1 MARPR
6 SADHGIKR
14 RAILDRSAKLFAQ
27 NGYDRTSMAEV
38 ASACGVSKALL
49 YHYYAS
55 KETLLF
61 DILSVHLQELLDA
74 TQAVDKSLPPRER
87 LRALVGALLDAY
99 RDADQQHKIQINEMA
114 RLPPERQ
121 KALIAM
127 ERDLVAIFAAAIADV
142 LPAIGRS
149 KTLLKPVTMSL
160 FGMLNWHYM
169 WFREGGTMS
178 REDYADLA
186 TTVLVEGA
194 QALSPSSSLPPRSGG
209 EGRRERSERRG
220 GGLPVPRA
228 AVRNRN

>member
-6 SADHGIKR
+6 SADHDIKR
-14 RAILDRSAKLFAQ
+14 RVILDRSAKLFAQ
-27 NGYDRTSMAEV
+27 NGYDRTAMAEV
-38 ASACGVSKALL
+38 AAACGVSKALL

-74 TQAVDKSLPPRER
+74 AQAVDKSLPPRER

-99 RDADQQHKIQINEMA
+99 RDADQQHKIQINEMGK
-114 RLPPERQ
+114 LPPERLTM
-121 KALIAM
+121 LIGM
-127 ERDLVAIFAAAIADV
+127 ERDLVAVFADAIAQV
-142 LPAIGRS
+142 LPAIANS

-194 QALSPSSSLPPRSGG
+194 QALAAPAQPAKA
-209 EGRRERSERRG
+209 RR
-220 GGLPVPRA
+220 RA
-228 AVRNRN
+228 

>member
-6 SADHGIKR
+6 SADHDIKR

-27 NGYDRTSMAEV
+27 NGYDRTAMAEV

-49 YHYYAS
+49 YHYYGS

-74 TQAVDKSLPPRER
+74 TQAVDKSLHPRAR

-99 RDADQQHKIQINEMA
+99 RDADQQHKIQINEMSK
-114 RLPPERQ
+114 LPAERRDI
-121 KALIAM
+121 LLGM
-127 ERDLVAIFAAAIADV
+127 ERELVAIFAEAIAQV
-142 LPAIGRS
+142 LPAIAQSR
-149 KTLLKPVTMSL
+149 TLLKPVTMSL

-186 TTVLVEGA
+186 TTVLIEGA
-194 QALSPSSSLPPRSGG
+194 HALSTSSALPQRTGGVTTPRRNRPRSPSSAAAP
-209 EGRRERSERRG
+209 GR
-220 GGLPVPRA
+220 
-228 AVRNRN
+228 

>member
-6 SADHGIKR
+6 SADHDIKR
-14 RAILDRSAKLFAQ
+14 RAILDRSAELFAQ

-49 YHYYAS
+49 YHYYVS

-74 TQAVDKSLPPRER
+74 AQAVDRSIPPRER

-99 RDADQQHKIQINEMA
+99 RHADQQHKIQINEMSK
-114 RLPPERQ
+114 LPPEKQ

-127 ERDLVAIFAAAIADV
+127 ERDLVGVFAAAIGDV

-149 KTLLKPVTMSL
+149 KSLLKPVTMSL

-194 QALSPSSSLPPRSGG
+194 QALAAPAPTKARQ
-209 EGRRERSERRG
+209 
-220 GGLPVPRA
+220 RA
-228 AVRNRN
+228 

>member
-1 MARPR
+1 
-6 SADHGIKR
+6 
-14 RAILDRSAKLFAQ
+14 
-27 NGYDRTSMAEV
+27 
-38 ASACGVSKALL
+38 VSKALL

-61 DILSVHLQELLDA
+61 DVLSVHLQELLDA
-74 TQAVDKSLPPRER
+74 TQAVDRSLPPRER

-99 RDADQQHKIQINEMA
+99 RDADQQHKIQINEMSK
-114 RLPPERQ
+114 LPPQRL
-121 KALIAM
+121 KALIGM
-127 ERDLVAIFAAAIADV
+127 ERDLVAVFADAIAQV

-186 TTVLVEGA
+186 TTLLIEGA
-194 QALSPSSSLPPRSGG
+194 QALAPAAQPRVS
-209 EGRRERSERRG
+209 RR
-220 GGLPVPRA
+220 A
-228 AVRNRN
+228 